1 VGGRRSFR
9 VAAATAVG
17 LALLLVP
24 AAAAGTRFDSAA
36 LDSKLRAEP
45 GVLSVLVERNGRL
58 VFERYYRGAARSAR
72 LDVFSVTKSVTSTL
86 VGIALAEGKI
96 RSLDQRLGDFF
107 PKDVQRARDKRV
119 RKITLR
125 QLLEM
130 RSGYRD
136 IAAAQSDDWVRTQID
151 RPLGESPGRGWAY
164 DNGSYHLLSAVL
176 TKATGRLANAY
187 AQRVLLGPLGI
198 VPTVWATDGQGHNL
212 GNTGLRLSS
221 RDLLRIGDLY
231 LHGGRWNG
239 RQLLPAAYVHA
250 ATRRYTSLGYG
261 SAGYGY
267 GWWTFAGRPPGFAA
281 LGYGGQA
288 VAVYPQRQLV
298 VVVTGSGD
306 NVQRVLDRLVLPA
319 LGIR

>member
-1 VGGRRSFR
+1 VGGRRSLR
-9 VAAATAVG
+9 VGATAAVG

-24 AAAAGTRFDSAA
+24 AAQAGTGFDPAA
-36 LDSKLRAEP
+36 LDARLRAEP
-45 GVLSVLVERNGRL
+45 GVLSVVVERNGRL

-86 VGIALAEGKI
+86 VGIALAEGKL

-136 IAAAQSDDWVRTQID
+136 VAAAQSDDWVRTQID
-151 RPLGESPGRGWAY
+151 RPLAESPGRGWAY
-164 DNGSYHLLSAVL
+164 DNGSFHLLSAVL
-176 TKATGRLANAY
+176 TKATGRTANAY

-198 VPTVWATDGQGHNL
+198 ASTAWATDGQGHSL

-221 RDLLRIGDLY
+221 RELLRLGDLY
-231 LHGGRWNG
+231 LHGGLWRG
-239 RQLLPAAYVHA
+239 RQVVPAVYVRA
-250 ATRRYTSLGYG
+250 ATRPYTNLGRG
-261 SAGYGY
+261 AGYGY
-267 GWWTFAGRPPGFAA
+267 GWWVFGGRPPGFAA

-288 VAVYPQRQLV
+288 IAVYPSQHLV

-306 NVQRVLDRLVLPA
+306 DVQRVLDRLVLPA
-319 LGIR
+319 LRLR

>member
-1 VGGRRSFR
+1 VGGRRALR
-9 VAAATAVG
+9 VVAAAAAG
-17 LALLLVP
+17 LTLLLVP
-24 AAAAGTRFDSAA
+24 AAQAATRFDAAA
-36 LDSKLRAEP
+36 LDAKLRAEP
-45 GVLSVLVERNGRL
+45 GVLSVLVQRNGRF
-58 VFERYYRGAARSAR
+58 VFERYYRGSARSAR
-72 LDVFSVTKSVTSTL
+72 LDVFSVTKGVVSTL
-86 VGIALAEGKI
+86 IGIALAEHKL
-96 RSLDQRLGDFF
+96 RSLDQRLGEFF
-107 PKDVQRARDKRV
+107 PRDVQHARDKRV

-136 IAAAQSDDWVRTQID
+136 VAVAQSDDWVHTQVD
-151 RPLGESPGRGWAY
+151 RALAEDPGLGWAY

-176 TKATGRLANAY
+176 TKATGLTANAW

-198 VPTVWATDGQGHNL
+198 APTAWATDGQGHSL

-221 RDLLRIGDLY
+221 RDLVRLGDLY

-239 RQLLPAAYVHA
+239 RQLVPTAYIRA
-250 ATRRYTSLGYG
+250 ATHKYTNLGGG
-261 SAGYGY
+261 SGYGY
-267 GWWTFAGRPPGFAA
+267 GWWVLGGRPAGFAA

-288 VAVYPQRQLV
+288 IAVYTKQQLV

-306 NVQRVLDRLVLPA
+306 RLQRVLDRLVLPA

>member
-1 VGGRRSFR
+1 VGGRRSLR
-9 VAAATAVG
+9 VVAAASVG

-24 AAAAGTRFDSAA
+24 AAQAGTRFDPAA
-36 LDSKLRAEP
+36 LDAKLRTEP

-58 VFERYYRGAARSAR
+58 AFERYYRGASRSAR
-72 LDVFSVTKSVTSTL
+72 LDVFSVTKSVVSTL
-86 VGIALAEGKI
+86 VGIALTQGKI

-107 PKDVQRARDKRV
+107 PKDVQGARDKRV

-151 RPLGESPGRGWAY
+151 RPLAESPGRGWAY

-176 TKATGRLANAY
+176 TKATGRTANAY
-187 AQRVLLGPLGI
+187 AQRVLLGPLG
-198 VPTVWATDGQGHNL
+198 VAPTAWATDGQGHSL
-212 GNTGLRLSS
+212 GNTGLRLSA
-221 RDLLRIGDLY
+221 RELVRIGDLY

-239 RQLLPAAYVHA
+239 RQVVPSAYIRA
-250 ATRRYTSLGYG
+250 ATRRYTSLGPG
-261 SAGYGY
+261 GAGYGY
-267 GWWTFAGRPPGFAA
+267 GWWVFSGRPPGFAA

-288 VAVYPQRQLV
+288 VAIYPRRHLV

-319 LGIR
+319 LNLR

>member
-1 VGGRRSFR
+1 VGGRRSLR
-9 VAAATAVG
+9 VAAAITVG
-17 LALLLVP
+17 LALLV
-24 AAAAGTRFDSAA
+24 AAAQAGTRFDSAA
-36 LDSKLRAEP
+36 LDAKLRAEP
-45 GVLSVLVERNGRL
+45 GVLSVVVERNGRL

-72 LDVFSVTKSVTSTL
+72 LDVFSVTKSVTATL
-86 VGIALAEGKI
+86 VGIALAQDKL
-96 RSLDQRLGDFF
+96 RSLDQHLGDFF

-151 RPLGESPGRGWAY
+151 RPLAESPGRGWAY
-164 DNGSYHLLSAVL
+164 DNGSYHLLSAVV
-176 TKATGRLANAY
+176 TKATGRTANAY

-198 VPTVWATDGQGHNL
+198 APTAWATDGQGHSL

-221 RDLLRIGDLY
+221 RELLRLGELY

-239 RQLLPAAYVHA
+239 RQLVPHAYVRA
-250 ATRRYTSLGYG
+250 AIRRYTNLDHG
-261 SAGYGY
+261 AGYGY
-267 GWWTFAGRPPGFAA
+267 GWWVFGGRPPGFAA

-288 VAVYPQRQLV
+288 TAV
-298 VVVTGSGD
+298 
-306 NVQRVLDRLVLPA
+306 
-319 LGIR
+319 

>member
-1 VGGRRSFR
+1 VGGRRSLR
-9 VAAATAVG
+9 VAATAVG

-24 AAAAGTRFDSAA
+24 AAQAVTRFDAA
-36 LDSKLRAEP
+36 SLDAKLRAEP
-45 GVLSVLVERNGRL
+45 GVLSVVVERNGRL

-86 VGIALAEGKI
+86 VGIALAEGKL

-107 PKDVQRARDKRV
+107 PKDVQTARDKRV

-125 QLLEM
+125 HLLEM
-130 RSGYRD
+130 KSGYRD
-136 IAAAQSDDWVRTQID
+136 IAAARSDDWVRTQID
-151 RPLGESPGRGWAY
+151 RPLAESPGRGWAY
-164 DNGSYHLLSAVL
+164 DNGSFHLLSAVL
-176 TKATGRLANAY
+176 TRVTGRTANAY

-198 VPTVWATDGQGHNL
+198 APTVWTTDGQGHSL

-221 RDLLRIGDLY
+221 RELLRLGELS
-231 LHGGRWNG
+231 LHGGSWHG
-239 RQLLPAAYVHA
+239 RQLVPAAYVRT
-250 ATRRYTSLGYG
+250 ATHRYTNLGSG
-261 SAGYGY
+261 SGYGY
-267 GWWTFAGRPPGFAA
+267 GWWVLGGRPPGFAA

-288 VAVYPQRQLV
+288 VAVYPRQQLV

-306 NVQRVLDRLVLPA
+306 RVQRVLDRLVLPA